1 MKRTSTFMR
10 IAIAA
15 IALSVL
21 VAGVALAQGRWGGF
35 GMHGGGRPGF
45 FGTSGSDTGRAP
57 YRGMMGMHSGW
68 DAVEASEAEYLAHM
82 IPHHEE
88 AIEAATELRA
98 ITEREEMRTLADS
111 IIAEQRAELELM
123 SAWLD
128 ELHPDTAVDVH
139 YEPMMR
145 SLEGLDP
152 DEADRMFIED
162 MIPHHMMAVRNS
174 NMLLHHGLVE
184 HEEVA
189 DLARSIVDS
198 QHAEMAQMAGWYR
211 DWFADARGFGPGGR
225 MGSFGHMRSSGHM
238 GSPGHMGRWDDFDR
252 TDDERSTRP
261 RSSSGMHGRR

>member
-1 MKRTSTFMR
+1 MRGTSTLTR

-21 VAGVALAQGRWGGF
+21 VGGVALAQGRWGGF
-35 GMHGGGRPGF
+35 GMHGGDRPGF
-45 FGTSGSDTGRAP
+45 LGGSDDDAARAP
-57 YRGMMGMHSGW
+57 HRGMMGMHSRW
-68 DAVEASEAEYLAHM
+68 DGFEANEAEYLAHM
-82 IPHHEE
+82 IPHHQE

-98 ITEREEMRTLADS
+98 ITEREEMRALADS
-111 IIAEQRAELELM
+111 IIAEQRAEIELM
-123 SAWLD
+123 SAWLE
-128 ELHPDTAVDVH
+128 ELHPDAAVDVH

-152 DEADRMFIED
+152 DEADRVFIED

-174 NMLLHHGLVE
+174 NILLHHGVAE

-211 DWFADARGFGPGGR
+211 EWFTDARGFGPGGR
-225 MGSFGHMRSSGHM
+225 RGSFGHM
-238 GSPGHMGRWDDFDR
+238 GSPGHMSRWDGFDR
-252 TDDERSTRP
+252 ADDERSARP
-261 RSSSGMHGRR
+261 RGSTGMHGGRGRW